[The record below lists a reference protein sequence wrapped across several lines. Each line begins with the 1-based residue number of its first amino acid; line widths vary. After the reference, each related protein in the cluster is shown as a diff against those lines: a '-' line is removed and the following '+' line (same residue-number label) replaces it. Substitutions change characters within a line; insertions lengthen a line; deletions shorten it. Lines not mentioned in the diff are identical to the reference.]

1 MVKISRDAKQAFWGV
16 VEECLWA
23 FNGFDRARAE
33 NVMATYREAVEKDG
47 DEIIYHDDPF
57 AVACDLADAS
67 LDVRTY
73 WTAYTEIR
81 ERHYHPHGQLVA
93 V

>member
-1 MVKISRDAKQAFWGV
+1 MVKISRNAKQAFWGV

-23 FNGFDRARAE
+23 FNRFDRARAE
-33 NVMATYREAVEKDG
+33 CVTAAYRHGVEQDG

-57 AVACDLADAS
+57 AVACDLANAS
-67 LDVRTY
+67 LDVRAY
-73 WTAYTEIR
+73 WTAYAEIR
-81 ERHYHPHGQLVA
+81 ERHYHSHGQMVA